1 MVSVYSDLNK
11 DSQEIRFEV
20 LDKSRPQNGELDY
33 ILKLTLVNQELLV
46 HVPSRNC
53 LLQICIIIIIV
64 FYTIQIFKN
73 RQTNYSFHGNSG
85 GTFY

>member
-1 MVSVYSDLNK
+1 MFSVYSDLNK

-33 ILKLTLVNQELLV
+33 ILKLTLELLV

-53 LLQICIIIIIV
+53 LLQICIIISIV